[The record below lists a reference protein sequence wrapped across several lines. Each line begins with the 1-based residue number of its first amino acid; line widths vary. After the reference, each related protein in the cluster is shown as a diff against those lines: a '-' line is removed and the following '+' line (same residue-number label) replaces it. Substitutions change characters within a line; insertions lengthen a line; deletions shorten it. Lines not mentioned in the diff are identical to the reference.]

1 MKEKSKVRF
10 SISAKL
16 LRVLVPIVAIS
27 IVLMTVFTAQR
38 ASSIIE
44 NTAERAL
51 AQEGRANAESIG
63 GTMSDLRRSY
73 EMIADTMEK
82 VAFQSDDELVAYLGN
97 YLTMSE
103 LTPNGIY
110 VGLEDGTWLDPS
122 GWEPDEDYIIT
133 DRDWYKMGLGKHNLV
148 YGDPYVDSD
157 SGEMIV
163 SMSREINLRDGRK
176 GVAAV
181 DINLTEVMEEVSQF
195 SPMGSGISM
204 MLDGEN
210 ILSYYFSDYN
220 GTKISDHPDDT
231 FLIMAAP
238 LLGKENVE
246 VQHLTIE
253 GTTYYMALSNV
264 PGTTWT
270 LVSSI
275 GKNDILKELQS
286 FVVGIIIVAIIISVL
301 IGLLIY
307 LMIRKIVT
315 KPVKSLTENIGSIA
329 DGDFTI
335 SIDKGGNDEI
345 GLMNRRMSEFI
356 TSMRG
361 TLTDMKDVTKRLS
374 TEADNSRAASE
385 TLNRQASDQSMSMD
399 QIHQA
404 MEGVAMSVTELAT
417 NATELAQAV
426 GDVTEQGAETN
437 KTMNV
442 LLEKAG
448 KGQEDMAN
456 LQTNM
461 DRIGESMREMSN
473 VVITVDEAA
482 KKINTIIEMIN
493 AISSQT
499 NLLSLNASIEAAR
512 AGEAGRGFAV
522 VANEIGNLA
531 EESARATDEIS
542 IIIDGITAEIKKL
555 SEQSARN
562 MTALDASGEAVS
574 TTGETFVE
582 IFSSLEEAS
591 NTVSDMIRRLDKVN
605 EIAMSVAAI
614 SEEQSA
620 STEEVSATVTT
631 AASSAQN
638 VADESRGVDESATT
652 VADSAAKIEGF
663 VSTFKI

>member
-246 VQHLTIE
+246 VQHLIIE